1 MKTIIISERNDF
13 RLHSLIA
20 PLQRMMEVGF
30 MKKYEADSYNA
41 FNPDIVFTD
50 EIHFTPD
57 GYELSKISTLK
68 PFINF
73 NVFRE
78 GVYTDKYKSDV
89 SYIGPISDMDSSL
102 ILLHRLG
109 HNVKNFYISPS
120 MLSCYSGSV
129 TMDKCWNIYKSAKVS
144 PIPKNDIGYRELDVI
159 ISGGNPLK
167 YRDHDSFI
175 SEAIKAIVNGKKF
188 KQIHSKDE
196 ILSTHTNYERVS
208 NIIEDMGFKA
218 VAKKIRQEK
227 ALS

>member
-1 MKTIIISERNDF
+1 
-13 RLHSLIA
+13 
-20 PLQRMMEVGF
+20 
-30 MKKYEADSYNA
+30 
-41 FNPDIVFTD
+41 
-50 EIHFTPD
+50 
-57 GYELSKISTLK
+57 
-68 PFINF
+68 
-73 NVFRE
+73 
-78 GVYTDKYKSDV
+78 
-89 SYIGPISDMDSSL
+89 MDSSML
-102 ILLHRLG
+102 LLHRLG
-109 HNVKNFYISPS
+109 HNVKNFYSSPS

-175 SEAIKAIVNGKKF
+175 SEATKAIVNGKKF